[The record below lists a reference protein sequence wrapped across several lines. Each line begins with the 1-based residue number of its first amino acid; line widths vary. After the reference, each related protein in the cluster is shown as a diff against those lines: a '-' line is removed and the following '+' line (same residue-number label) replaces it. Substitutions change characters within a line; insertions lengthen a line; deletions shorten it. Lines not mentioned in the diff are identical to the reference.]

1 MQGLDSNKTPFKY
14 LDDFVIGPDWQKL
27 HADVCWGISQSH
39 WNKRFVSSGV
49 HPDYAG
55 KEITPYM
62 RDFQHNLDEY
72 SVQKFEALKTTD
84 EKIKFLTAWGP
95 VPHPFW
101 LVYLRNNVRRE
112 RTGIFNK
119 SVSADCVWTDN
130 SNYFSSLIEFI
141 NTLPFAEIGRVIL
154 FMTEANNPTLPHY
167 DAAVR
172 HERPHDDFIWFT
184 TKPMTKK
191 MYVLDEETNIR
202 HYADDNRRFIWFN
215 EMDYHGTEAVD
226 HFSFSVRID
235 GKFDSTV
242 RSNLCQ

>member
-1 MQGLDSNKTPFKY
+1 
-14 LDDFVIGPDWQKL
+14 
-27 HADVCWGISQSH
+27 
-39 WNKRFVSSGV
+39 
-49 HPDYAG
+49 
-55 KEITPYM
+55 
-62 RDFQHNLDEY
+62 
-72 SVQKFEALKTTD
+72 
-84 EKIKFLTAWGP
+84 
-95 VPHPFW
+95 
-101 LVYLRNNVRRE
+101 
-112 RTGIFNK
+112 
-119 SVSADCVWTDN
+119 
-130 SNYFSSLIEFI
+130 
-141 NTLPFAEIGRVIL
+141 
-154 FMTEANNPTLPHY
+154 LPHY

-215 EMDYHGTEAVD
+215 EIDYHGTEAVD